1 VSPRLSHEEN
11 EKQETDMSQS
21 KKMKE
26 LVIEVDTQP
35 VLLTI
40 GNSSLEESTKL
51 VKASHEL

>member
-26 LVIEVDTQP
+26 LVTEVDTQP

-40 GNSSLEESTKL
+40 GNSSLKK
-51 VKASHEL
+51 KAPNW